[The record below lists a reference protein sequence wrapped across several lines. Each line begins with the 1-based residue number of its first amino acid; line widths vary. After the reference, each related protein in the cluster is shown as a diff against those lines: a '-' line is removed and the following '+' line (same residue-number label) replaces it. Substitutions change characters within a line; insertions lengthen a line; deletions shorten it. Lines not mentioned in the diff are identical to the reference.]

1 VRRVYPDGAG
11 GERQPGGVEFPAE
24 QCLSGTTAEELAR
37 ARDAARARGLGIV
50 ADGGVVEEEP
60 LRRWIPQAAALG
72 APVLRVILSRVLGGN
87 RREMRGGWRA
97 HLERACAALKA
108 VRPVA
113 EAHGVTVAVENH
125 QDVTSEELLWLC
137 ETVGG
142 DRIGITLDPGST
154 LAVAEGPVEFAQ
166 RVRSPVRNVHL
177 KDYHIFLSPTGYRL
191 CTCGIGEGVV
201 DFPALFADRP
211 DPPMSI
217 ELGARQA
224 RHVELLQDDWWTEYP
239 PRPLGRLVEALRV
252 LLPRARP
259 AGYQLQH
266 VRRLAADPMWLK
278 DPKLTVLR
286 DEPKYGVPIG
296 YPDPPNEKVALSW
309 SKYIVLDVFAKA
321 VQSGDAKG
329 AADWGVEQL
338 KRGYGIS

>member
-1 VRRVYPDGAG
+1 MRLGLVAYSFKAAWCDAYTLMDRAAAAG
-11 GERQPGGVEFPAE
+11 LRGVEFPAE
-24 QCLSGTTAEELAR
+24 QCLPDATAGELAR
-37 ARDAARARGLGIV
+37 ARGFAEAYRLGIV
-50 ADGGVVEEEP
+50 ADGGVVEEEA

-97 HLERACAALKA
+97 HLERACAVLRA

-137 ETVGG
+137 EAVGG
-142 DRIGITLDPGST
+142 DRIGITLDTGST

-166 RVRSPVRNVHL
+166 RVRPLVRNVHL

-191 CTCGIGEGVV
+191 CTCAIGNGVV
-201 DFPALFADRP
+201 NFPGLFALFADRP
-211 DPPMSI
+211 DLPMSI

-224 RHVELLQDDWWTEYP
+224 RHVELLQEDWWAEYP
-239 PRPLGRLVEALRV
+239 PRPTARLVEALRV

-259 AGYQLQH
+259 AEGDYRIPHERGEPEETL
-266 VRRLAADPMWLK
+266 RAYELAEFDRSVAYLK
-278 DPKLTVLR
+278 RV
-286 DEPKYGVPIG
+286 V
-296 YPDPPNEKVALSW
+296 PDPRTTA
-309 SKYIVLDVFAKA
+309 
-321 VQSGDAKG
+321 GR
-329 AADWGVEQL
+329 AD
-338 KRGYGIS
+338 R